1 MIDRHLFLEPK
12 DVSEDFTMNEAEL
25 NRRFKL
31 LLENLDSL
39 NPVESGQTGSFI
51 CFNMILATMG
61 CSSEPLPFMDEQ
73 YLEPLLTIE
82 EYDNGTHDSVI
93 YELFEKLPKV
103 NLI

>member
-1 MIDRHLFLEPK
+1 
-12 DVSEDFTMNEAEL
+12 MNEPEL

-61 CSSEPLPFMDEQ
+61 CSSSEALPFMDEQ
-73 YLEPLLTIE
+73 YLEPLLTSE
-82 EYDNGTHDSVI
+82 EYSNGTHDSAI
-93 YELFEKLPKV
+93 QELFDKLPKV
-103 NLI
+103 N

>member
-1 MIDRHLFLEPK
+1 
-12 DVSEDFTMNEAEL
+12 MNEPEL

-31 LLENLDSL
+31 LLDNLDSL

-61 CSSEPLPFMDEQ
+61 CSPSAALPFMDEQ

-82 EYDNGTHDSVI
+82 EYNNGTHDSAI

-103 NLI
+103 N